1 MPFRKATNRSS
12 GREDR
17 LLFIDIAWKEMCMSD
32 LTLVIGNKTYSS
44 WSLRP
49 WLLLKQLAIEFQE
62 ITVPL
67 HAPDATAHIARYS
80 PSGRVPVLLEGEQ
93 VIWES
98 LAIGETLAERHPG
111 VWPVDAARRALARSA
126 ASEMHAG
133 FAALRE
139 ELPFNCRARRSGV
152 FPSAAA
158 HADIARIVT
167 LWATCRQT
175 VNAGE
180 GPWLFGPFTLTDAM
194 FAPVA
199 LRFHTY
205 GIALPESAQ
214 AYVDIVCQD
223 HFVQAWIQAAR
234 QETAVIPA
242 EERGASV
249 DEATA

>member
-1 MPFRKATNRSS
+1 
-12 GREDR
+12 
-17 LLFIDIAWKEMCMSD
+17 MSD
-32 LTLVIGNKTYSS
+32 RTLVIGNKNYSS

-49 WLLLKQLAIEFQE
+49 WLLLKHLAVEFQE

-67 HAPDATAHIARYS
+67 HAPDAAAHIARYS
-80 PSGRVPVLLEGEQ
+80 PSGRVPVLVDREQ

-98 LAIGETLAERHPG
+98 LAIGETLAERYPN
-111 VWPVDAARRALARSA
+111 VWPADAARRALARAA

-158 HADIARIVT
+158 QADIARIVA

-175 VNAGE
+175 VQAGE
-180 GPWLFGPFTLTDAM
+180 GAWLFGPFTLADAM

-205 GIALPESAQ
+205 GIALPEAAQ
-214 AYVDIVCQD
+214 AYVETVRQD
-223 HFVQAWIQAAR
+223 RFIEAWIQAAC
-234 QETAVIPA
+234 QETAVIPG
-242 EERGASV
+242 EERGEPV
-249 DEATA
+249 DPATV